1 MVGLFDRLLLVGLSF
16 YTLAYIN
23 VAKYSVLNEKSSY
36 LN

>member
-1 MVGLFDRLLLVGLSF
+1 MVGLFDRLLLVGLPF

>member
-1 MVGLFDRLLLVGLSF
+1 MVGLFDRLLL